1 MVMRNGKIV
10 WKHVLLYFRLNLKY
24 QGGRTEHTSK
34 QWKMMTFVRNCLMKM
49 TLTALAT
56 SCCYGLGVMPSKTV
70 QEITADQKE
79 YRKCPLR
86 VIICWIAKI
95 YQSINN
101 SEKWLVTR
109 IPLTQLKK
117 LLKLHRKT
125 SNNWPVVSVINN
137 GSEIRT
143 WISIASKPKKK
154 SRVTYLR

>member
-117 LLKLHRKT
+117 LLKLHRKR

-143 WISIASKPKKK
+143 WISIASIPKKK